1 MDYAADG
8 EWNIINISSLQYT
21 IIRLTFALKNI
32 ISPKLT
38 IMIDNQIE
46 NLQTLRE
53 YLQQE
58 SCQPQ
63 EPFILF
69 GECCGC
75 PQTQII
81 NG

>member
-1 MDYAADG
+1 
-8 EWNIINISSLQYT
+8 
-21 IIRLTFALKNI
+21 
-32 ISPKLT
+32 
-38 IMIDNQIE
+38 MIDNQLE
-46 NLQTLRE
+46 NLQSLRE

-63 EPFILF
+63 EPFAPF

-81 NG
+81 HV

>member
-1 MDYAADG
+1 MFLTRALFYPKHNNPPCIFVN
-8 EWNIINISSLQYT
+8 NIII
-21 IIRLTFALKNI
+21 
-32 ISPKLT
+32 PKLT
-38 IMIDNQIE
+38 NMIDNQLE
-46 NLQTLRE
+46 NLQSLRE

-58 SCQPQ
+58 SCRPQ
-63 EPFILF
+63 EPPVPF